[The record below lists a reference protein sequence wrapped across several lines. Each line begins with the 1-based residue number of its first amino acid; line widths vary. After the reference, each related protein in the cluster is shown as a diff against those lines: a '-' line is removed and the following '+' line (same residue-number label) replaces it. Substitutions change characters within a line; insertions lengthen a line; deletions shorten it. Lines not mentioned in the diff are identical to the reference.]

1 MNFKKS
7 NLLFKSFSNPIK
19 LGISLAIVAL
29 NSEASRVR
37 GDVDYQYFRDF
48 GENKG
53 LFSIGATN
61 IHIFDKNGQDV
72 GIMLKDNIPMP
83 DLKTANKNGAFAN
96 LIDPS
101 FITSVRHN
109 VGYSQVLFGGEDT
122 NPDSHHFSYLLVNRN
137 NFPDEW
143 DGVTYSNPQDKDYHI
158 PRLHKMVTE
167 VAPAEL
173 TDVLTP
179 NGKEN
184 TKILTDLTRFP
195 LYIRVGSGKQEVQES
210 AEDNSKTISLSSA
223 YKYVIGGVTHTM
235 SEANA
240 TNVVANGT
248 ITPEGKRITDKP
260 ITLFGS
266 IYGPMVSYGRSGD
279 SGSALL
285 GYDAQKKKWVIVGV
299 LKSDYGYGNIW
310 SLSRP
315 SYVNAIQERAK
326 AGTIQNTQQNQ
337 VWEWSVD
344 ALHPETSSIKAGES
358 TALAVPLRNE
368 SLKSQD
374 TDKER
379 PSLDYGK
386 SVIFDGVDGGVL
398 LVKDNINAGAGALY
412 FNTNFTV
419 KPETNQT
426 WLGGGVLVAKDKTV
440 TWKIANPEGDRLSKL
455 GTGTLLVQ
463 GVGNN
468 LGDISIGDGTVILD
482 QQEDEQGRKQAF
494 NQVGVVSGRPTLILQ
509 SADQIDPNKLYFGF
523 RGGRLDLNGNDL
535 SFKRIQHS
543 DDGATVVNHRTDKS
557 SNLTLTGV
565 TVSEQDLTWGN
576 WGKAGSDIYEY
587 AISGRKDYFALK
599 SGGKAGSYYPTN
611 QASSDSWE
619 YLGSDRAA
627 AIQTIIDR
635 KNAQQT
641 LTAFAG
647 YFGEKASDKTNGGL
661 NVNYQ
666 PVVEESTL
674 LLTGGMNLN
683 GDFSAKGGKVV
694 LEGVPTPH
702 ARDVL
707 NNREVIFDDDWINRD
722 FSAKTISVSNKAN
735 FTVGRNVSSLNANI
749 NANDNAIL
757 NLGYQAGQTVCL
769 RSDHTGEVSCDMPTY
784 SEETLNSIPRMAL
797 AGDISLSQQSRLNLG
812 KTDFTGSIQAAN
824 TTQTSLSKESH
835 WTLTGNSTL
844 GNLNLA
850 EGSQITLS
858 QNDKPFNTLTV
869 NGDLSGNGKFY
880 YRTNF
885 STLNSDKVVVNGK
898 ASGNHLLVVNDIG
911 NEPQRSKDRL
921 TLITANSSENLTVT
935 LQNSYA
941 DIGAY
946 RYNLIQEGSTFRLY
960 NPIVEKEIA
969 EEERKA
975 AEEQARR
982 EAEAKRLE
990 EERKAAEEQA
1000 RREAEAKR
1008 LEEERKAAEEQARR
1022 EAEAKRLEEER
1033 KAAEEQARRE
1043 AEAKRL
1049 EEERKAAEEQARREA
1064 EAKRLEEERK
1074 AAEEQARREAE
1085 AKRLEEERKAAEEQ
1099 ARREAEA
1106 KRLEEERKAAEEQAR
1121 REAEAKRLEEER
1133 KAAEEQA
1140 RREVEAKR
1148 LEEERKAAEEQ
1159 ARREAEAKRLE
1170 EERKAT
1176 EEQARREAEAKRL
1189 EEERKAAEEQARREA
1204 EAKRLEEERKAA
1216 EEQARREAEAKRL
1229 EEERKAAEEQARR
1242 EAEAKR
1248 LEEERKATEEQ
1259 ARREAE
1265 AKRLEEERK
1274 KAELDRLKQAQ
1285 LVSGVSNTALS
1296 ELSAQGNAI
1305 LRSDQH
1311 LNQRLLQEGGE
1322 QTQVWTNVDY
1332 QEADYQSDNYRVYKQ
1347 HSNYTELGVESAV
1360 NEQGI
1365 SLGTIVSQTRG
1376 NIDYEN
1382 ASGKMTYS
1390 QATVYAKVQSESGLF
1405 VAADIGYGRSNN
1417 LITLDEQRAD
1427 FKRNIVSFGATLGK
1441 KWALGYLD
1449 LKAIAGV
1456 RYHHLTAADYELK
1469 GRAVH
1474 TRALDFVNYHAGAEL
1489 SKTWQWNTLSIS
1501 PSLAL
1506 YYFDASRKTF
1516 NNAVT
1521 VNNNVLQQ
1529 QFNRGWQY
1537 QAGLNLNMGAWSV
1550 GTTFFYE
1557 NGDESS
1563 HSRQFG
1569 LKVGYRF

>member
-29 NSEASRVR
+29 NAEASRVR

-248 ITPEGKRITDKP
+248 ITPEGKRITDRP

-315 SYVNAIQERAK
+315 SYVNAVQERAK

-494 NQVGVVSGRPTLILQ
+494 NQVGVVSGRPTLVLQ

-619 YLGSDRAA
+619 YLGSDRAS
-627 AIQTIIDR
+627 AIETILER
-635 KNAQQT
+635 KNQQ
-641 LTAFAG
+641 LLFTAFSG
-647 YFGEKASDKTNGGL
+647 YLGEKSADKPNGVL

-666 PVVEESTL
+666 PARDDSVL
-674 LLTGGMNLN
+674 LLSGGMNLN
-683 GDFSAKGGKVV
+683 GDLSIKGGKVI
-694 LEGVPTPH
+694 LEGIPTPH

-707 NNREVIFDDDWINRD
+707 NNREVIFEDDWINRD
-722 FSAKTISVSNKAN
+722 FSAKNISVAN
-735 FTVGRNVSSLNANI
+735 NSTLTVGRNVSSLDANI
-749 NANDNAIL
+749 SATDNAIL
-757 NLGYQAGQTVCL
+757 NLGYQSGQKVCL
-769 RSDHTGEVSCDMPTY
+769 RSDYTGSVSCDSPSY
-784 SEETLNSIPRMAL
+784 NEKTLATIPRMAL
-797 AGDISLSQQSRLNLG
+797 TGDITLTQQSQLNLG
-812 KTDFTGSIQAAN
+812 KTDFVGSIQGEHSSR
-824 TTQTSLSKESH
+824 TSLSPESH
-835 WTLTGNSTL
+835 WTLTGDSKV
-844 GNLNLA
+844 GNLNLDQN
-850 EGSQITLS
+850 SQITLS
-858 QNDKPFNTLTV
+858 QNDKQLNTLTV
-869 NGDLSGNGKFY
+869 DGDLSGNGKFY
-880 YRTNF
+880 YRTQF
-885 STLNSDKVVVNGK
+885 SSLGSDKVIVNGE
-898 ASGNHLLVVNDIG
+898 ASGDHLLIVDDIG
-911 NEPQRSKDRL
+911 TEPQRSKARL
-921 TLITANSSENLTVT
+921 TLMTTNSSADNFAAT
-935 LQNSYA
+935 LQNNYA
-941 DIGAY
+941 DIGTY
-946 RYNLIQEGSTFRLY
+946 RYSLIQDGGTFRLY
-960 NPIVEKEIA
+960 NPIVEKEIE

-975 AEEQARR
+975 AEE
-982 EAEAKRLE
+982 AKR
-990 EERKAAEEQA
+990 Q
-1000 RREAEAKR
+1000 
-1008 LEEERKAAEEQARR
+1008 
-1022 EAEAKRLEEER
+1022 
-1033 KAAEEQARRE
+1033 
-1043 AEAKRL
+1043 
-1049 EEERKAAEEQARREA
+1049 
-1064 EAKRLEEERK
+1064 
-1074 AAEEQARREAE
+1074 
-1085 AKRLEEERKAAEEQ
+1085 
-1099 ARREAEA
+1099 
-1106 KRLEEERKAAEEQAR
+1106 
-1121 REAEAKRLEEER
+1121 
-1133 KAAEEQA
+1133 
-1140 RREVEAKR
+1140 
-1148 LEEERKAAEEQ
+1148 
-1159 ARREAEAKRLE
+1159 
-1170 EERKAT
+1170 
-1176 EEQARREAEAKRL
+1176 
-1189 EEERKAAEEQARREA
+1189 
-1204 EAKRLEEERKAA
+1204 
-1216 EEQARREAEAKRL
+1216 
-1229 EEERKAAEEQARR
+1229 
-1242 EAEAKR
+1242 
-1248 LEEERKATEEQ
+1248 
-1259 ARREAE
+1259 
-1265 AKRLEEERK
+1265 EEERK
-1274 KAELDRLKQAQ
+1274 KAEAANLTQSELISRI
-1285 LVSGVSNTALS
+1285 SNTALS
-1296 ELSAQGNAI
+1296 ELSAQVNVA
-1305 LRSDQH
+1305 LKNDQR
-1311 LNQRLLQEGGE
+1311 LNQHYLQERGS
-1322 QTQVWTNVDY
+1322 QAQVWTNLDV
-1332 QEADYQSDNYRVYKQ
+1332 QKANYQSDNYRAYEQ
-1347 HSNYTELGVESAV
+1347 RSTYTELGAESAM

-1365 SLGTIVSQTRG
+1365 RLGGVVSQTRS
-1376 NIDYEN
+1376 NIEYEN
-1382 ASGKMTYS
+1382 ARGKTVYS
-1390 QATVYAKVQSESGLF
+1390 QATVYATVQNTQGLF
-1405 VAADIGYGRSNN
+1405 VALDLGYGRSNN
-1417 LITLDEQRAD
+1417 TITLDDKTAN
-1427 FKRNIVSFGATLGK
+1427 FKRNIVSVGSVIGK
-1441 KWALGYLD
+1441 KWALGYVD
-1449 LKAIAGV
+1449 FKTIAGLH
-1456 RYHHLTAADYELK
+1456 YHHLSSVNYELK
-1469 GRAVH
+1469 GAEIR
-1474 TRALDFVNYHAGAEL
+1474 TRSLNLVNYQMGAEL
-1489 SKTWQWNTLSIS
+1489 SKTWLWNEFFITPSI
-1501 PSLAL
+1501 AVH
-1506 YYFDASRKTF
+1506 YFDANRKVF
-1516 NNAVT
+1516 NNAVL
-1521 VNNNVLQQ
+1521 VNNNGLQQ
-1529 QFNRGWQY
+1529 QFNRSIQY
-1537 QAGLNLNMGAWSV
+1537 QAGLNMNLGLWYVRTAL
-1550 GTTFFYE
+1550 TYE
-1557 NGDESS
+1557 RGRESS
-1563 HSRQFG
+1563 SAKE
-1569 LKVGYRF
+1569 LSLNVGYIF

>member
-29 NSEASRVR
+29 NAEASRVR

-223 YKYVIGGVTHTM
+223 YRYVIGGVTHTM

-386 SVIFDGVDGGVL
+386 SVIFDGVDGGGL

-599 SGGKAGSYYPTN
+599 SGDKAGSYYPTN

-619 YLGSDRAA
+619 YLGSDRAS
-627 AIQTIIDR
+627 AIETILER
-635 KNAQQT
+635 KNQQ
-641 LTAFAG
+641 LLFTAFSG
-647 YFGEKASDKTNGGL
+647 YLGEKSADKPNGVL

-666 PVVEESTL
+666 PARDDSVL
-674 LLTGGMNLN
+674 LLSGGMNLN
-683 GDFSAKGGKVV
+683 GDLSIKGGKVI
-694 LEGVPTPH
+694 LEGIPTPH

-707 NNREVIFDDDWINRD
+707 NNREVIFEDDWINRD
-722 FSAKTISVSNKAN
+722 FSAKNISVAN
-735 FTVGRNVSSLNANI
+735 NSTLTVGRNVSSLDGNI
-749 NANDNAIL
+749 QATDNAVL
-757 NLGYQAGQTVCL
+757 NLGYQSGQKVCL
-769 RSDHTGEVSCDMPTY
+769 RSDYTGSVSCDSPSY
-784 SEETLNSIPRMAL
+784 NEKTLATIPRMAL
-797 AGDISLSQQSRLNLG
+797 TGDITLTQQSQLNLG
-812 KTDFTGSIQAAN
+812 KTDFVGSIQGEHSSR
-824 TTQTSLSKESH
+824 TSLSPESH
-835 WTLTGNSTL
+835 WTLTGDSTV
-844 GNLNLA
+844 GNLNLDQN
-850 EGSQITLS
+850 SQITLS
-858 QNDKPFNTLTV
+858 QNDKQLNTLTV
-869 NGDLSGNGKFY
+869 DGDLSGNGKFY
-880 YRTNF
+880 YRTQF
-885 STLNSDKVVVNGK
+885 SSLGSDKVIVNGE
-898 ASGNHLLVVNDIG
+898 ASGDHLLIVDDIG
-911 NEPQRSKDRL
+911 TEPQRSKARL
-921 TLITANSSENLTVT
+921 TLMTTNSSADNFAVT
-935 LQNSYA
+935 LQNNYA
-941 DIGAY
+941 DIGTY
-946 RYNLIQEGSTFRLY
+946 RYSLIQDGGTFRLY
-960 NPIVEKEIA
+960 NPIVEKEIE

-975 AEEQARR
+975 AEE
-982 EAEAKRLE
+982 AKR
-990 EERKAAEEQA
+990 Q
-1000 RREAEAKR
+1000 
-1008 LEEERKAAEEQARR
+1008 
-1022 EAEAKRLEEER
+1022 
-1033 KAAEEQARRE
+1033 
-1043 AEAKRL
+1043 
-1049 EEERKAAEEQARREA
+1049 
-1064 EAKRLEEERK
+1064 
-1074 AAEEQARREAE
+1074 
-1085 AKRLEEERKAAEEQ
+1085 
-1099 ARREAEA
+1099 
-1106 KRLEEERKAAEEQAR
+1106 
-1121 REAEAKRLEEER
+1121 
-1133 KAAEEQA
+1133 
-1140 RREVEAKR
+1140 
-1148 LEEERKAAEEQ
+1148 
-1159 ARREAEAKRLE
+1159 
-1170 EERKAT
+1170 
-1176 EEQARREAEAKRL
+1176 
-1189 EEERKAAEEQARREA
+1189 
-1204 EAKRLEEERKAA
+1204 
-1216 EEQARREAEAKRL
+1216 
-1229 EEERKAAEEQARR
+1229 
-1242 EAEAKR
+1242 
-1248 LEEERKATEEQ
+1248 
-1259 ARREAE
+1259 
-1265 AKRLEEERK
+1265 EEERK
-1274 KAELDRLKQAQ
+1274 KAEAANLTQSELISRI
-1285 LVSGVSNTALS
+1285 SNTALS
-1296 ELSAQGNAI
+1296 ELSAQVNVA
-1305 LRSDQH
+1305 LKNDQR
-1311 LNQRLLQEGGE
+1311 LNQHYLQE
-1322 QTQVWTNVDY
+1322 
-1332 QEADYQSDNYRVYKQ
+1332 
-1347 HSNYTELGVESAV
+1347 
-1360 NEQGI
+1360 
-1365 SLGTIVSQTRG
+1365 RG
-1376 NIDYEN
+1376 
-1382 ASGKMTYS
+1382 SKP
-1390 QATVYAKVQSESGLF
+1390 K
-1405 VAADIGYGRSNN
+1405 YGR
-1417 LITLDEQRAD
+1417 I
-1427 FKRNIVSFGATLGK
+1427 
-1441 KWALGYLD
+1441 
-1449 LKAIAGV
+1449 
-1456 RYHHLTAADYELK
+1456 
-1469 GRAVH
+1469 
-1474 TRALDFVNYHAGAEL
+1474 
-1489 SKTWQWNTLSIS
+1489 
-1501 PSLAL
+1501 
-1506 YYFDASRKTF
+1506 
-1516 NNAVT
+1516 
-1521 VNNNVLQQ
+1521 
-1529 QFNRGWQY
+1529 
-1537 QAGLNLNMGAWSV
+1537 
-1550 GTTFFYE
+1550 
-1557 NGDESS
+1557 
-1563 HSRQFG
+1563 
-1569 LKVGYRF
+1569 